1 MYSGKQTVNLAKGD
15 TLSVAAHT
23 SGSDLSYQWYKD
35 GKLIPDATNAIY
47 EILAE
52 SAQDCGIYAVQVTSA
67 SGVRTRLFDVCRVAA
82 VLEQPLAGDL
92 NLDGAVTVADVV
104 LLQKHL
110 IRAATLTD
118 QQAAAGDLNKDGVCN
133 GFDLVLLRR
142 ILCV

>member
-1 MYSGKQTVNLAKGD
+1 MCQ
-15 TLSVAAHT
+15 
-23 SGSDLSYQWYKD
+23 
-35 GKLIPDATNAIY
+35 
-47 EILAE
+47 
-52 SAQDCGIYAVQVTSA
+52 
-67 SGVRTRLFDVCRVAA
+67 VAA
-82 VLEQPLAGDL
+82 VLDQPLAGDV